1 MLEIPN
7 ETIQDEEIS
16 VATTSTA
23 QLVTRKRGCAKDYLA
38 VQNFPS
44 FEDAINFVKEEKIW
58 SVTKRTQTTHYYRC
72 NLQPARKKPPCSAS
86 VCITKHEDN
95 NKATL
100 FRTIGT

>member
-16 VATTSTA
+16 VATTPTA

-44 FEDAINFVKEEKIW
+44 FEDAINFVKEEK
-58 SVTKRTQTTHYYRC
+58 
-72 NLQPARKKPPCSAS
+72 NLVSNETNA
-86 VCITKHEDN
+86 N
-95 NKATL
+95 NSL
-100 FRTIGT
+100 L